1 MSFKDIGFLLNAFTK
16 NGKVDMEKIDKA
28 KQSFSEEDK
37 QLFNR
42 LINNKEERERLF
54 SSPEVQ
60 KIIEAMKQNKK

>member
-1 MSFKDIGFLLNAFTK
+1 MSFKDMGFLMNAFTK
-16 NGKVDMEKIDKA
+16 NGKVDMEKINKA

-42 LINNKEERERLF
+42 LLNNKEEREKLF

-60 KIIEAMKQNKK
+60 KIIEAMKKGNK